1 MDLGNSTPCKGIEEP
16 LLSEG
21 PGAVYGPSDL
31 RQIGEFNA
39 SEERQ
44 KSADKK
50 VELTP
55 VKI

>member
-1 MDLGNSTPCKGIEEP
+1 MDLGNSTPFKGIEEP

-39 SEERQ
+39 SEER
-44 KSADKK
+44 KNSADKK

-55 VKI
+55 VKM